1 MKKFSL
7 WLAALAVAITVTAC
21 TDTGTKSAQKHPA
34 PVMKL
39 PVTTASEEAREQ
51 FMSGMHA
58 TDMGRLID
66 ARGYFEKAV
75 QKDPAFAFAYL
86 ALANASNSLTEF
98 TTNLKKAEEA
108 ASGASREEQLLIEL
122 TRKGFNNDIEGQ
134 LATAKTLVELAP
146 ESPRTWLAL
155 AGVQSGLNQHAEA
168 RQSIARAI
176 EIAPSMAAAH
186 MQAGNSYLFGEPKDL
201 NQAEQHIQKAIE
213 LAPNEPNPY
222 DLLGDVHRAQ
232 GQLEKARD
240 AYTEAS
246 KYSGA
251 DGSPFQQRGH
261 VNSFLGDYEAARADY
276 DKSIAM
282 ARANEAPSYGVYK
295 AFVHVYAG
303 DPSAAIGELKTL
315 ASKIDK
321 MDIPEPIGF
330 KIFALGSATNIAL
343 HHRMIDEAATLIADW
358 SSLMRTQSEQVG
370 TDVFRRGQEAG
381 IAYIEGMLAVK
392 KGKFDA
398 AEEKANAIAKL
409 LEPDANPRK
418 MESVHE
424 LRGAIALEQGRH
436 AEAAEHFRHGNDEN
450 DIYIKY
456 LLAKS
461 LEGAGQTGEAMKL
474 FQQVA
479 THNFNAVGFA
489 LTRKEAMM
497 KAGS

>member
-1 MKKFSL
+1 M
-7 WLAALAVAITVTAC
+7 
-21 TDTGTKSAQKHPA
+21 
-34 PVMKL
+34 
-39 PVTTASEEAREQ
+39 
-51 FMSGMHA
+51 
-58 TDMGRLID
+58 
-66 ARGYFEKAV
+66 
-75 QKDPAFAFAYL
+75 
-86 ALANASNSLTEF
+86 
-98 TTNLKKAEEA
+98 
-108 ASGASREEQLLIEL
+108 
-122 TRKGFNNDIEGQ
+122 
-134 LATAKTLVELAP
+134 VELAP

-213 LAPNEPNPY
+213 LAPKEPNPY

-240 AYTEAS
+240 AYTEAG

-282 ARANEAPSYGVYK
+282 GRANEAPNYGVYK
-295 AFVHVYAG
+295 AFVHMYAG

-321 MDIPEPIGF
+321 MDIPEPTGF

-343 HHRMIDEAATLIADW
+343 HHRMINEAEMLIADW
-358 SSLMRTQSEQVG
+358 SSLMRAQSEQVG

-409 LEPDANPRK
+409 LGPDANPRK
-418 MESVHE
+418 MEPVHE

-436 AEAAEHFRHGNDEN
+436 AEAAEHFRQGNHKN
-450 DIYIKY
+450 DIYVKY
-456 LLAKS
+456 LLARS

-474 FQQVA
+474 YQQVA